1 MESGVR
7 LVFVEGLPGGKIDG
21 ICFWLGGSP
30 VIGMSLRYDRIDNF
44 WFVLRHEIEHVLR
57 GDGMDE
63 EVIDDELEGARAST
77 DDPSLPEQERE
88 ANAAGADFCAPSTR
102 VDSFIAR
109 KRPFLYEKDV
119 LAMARVLNRHPGLVV
134 GQLQHKLKRH
144 DYLKRYQ
151 VKLRTFVLSAAIA
164 DGWGQVVPISI

>member
-1 MESGVR
+1 
-7 LVFVEGLPGGKIDG
+7 
-21 ICFWLGGSP
+21 
-30 VIGMSLRYDRIDNF
+30 
-44 WFVLRHEIEHVLR
+44 
-57 GDGMDE
+57 
-63 EVIDDELEGARAST
+63 
-77 DDPSLPEQERE
+77 
-88 ANAAGADFCAPSTR
+88 